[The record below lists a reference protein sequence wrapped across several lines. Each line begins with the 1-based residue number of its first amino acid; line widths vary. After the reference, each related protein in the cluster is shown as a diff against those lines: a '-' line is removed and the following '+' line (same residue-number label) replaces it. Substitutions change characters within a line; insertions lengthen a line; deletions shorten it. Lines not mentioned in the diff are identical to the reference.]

1 MSSDTARPAG
11 PLSATM
17 QPPEI
22 WFEDLQPGQVYELGT
37 VVAQEQEVLAF
48 AERYDP
54 QWYHLDAEA
63 ARDSSWGGVIA
74 SGWWT
79 VSAMMRL
86 YVDAFLS
93 RAAPDA
99 SPGVE
104 DVRWHRAVL
113 VGDELRARITVV
125 DVKDSSRGPHLGT
138 VTLRW
143 ECLRGEELVCSM
155 VGRGWFHRRPGA

>member
-1 MSSDTARPAG
+1 MSEHPPRPTR
-11 PLSATM
+11 PLSATGTE
-17 QPPEI
+17 PEI
-22 WFEDLQPGQVYELGT
+22 WFDDLAVGQVYELGS
-37 VVAQEQEVLAF
+37 VVAEHQEVVAF

-54 QWYHLDAEA
+54 QWYHLDTEA
-63 ARDSSWGGVIA
+63 AGASTWGGVIT

-93 RAAPDA
+93 RTAPDA

-104 DVRWHRAVL
+104 NVRWHRAVL
-113 VGDELRARITVV
+113 IGDELHARITVV
-125 DVKDSSRGPHLGT
+125 DLKDSSRGPHLGT
-138 VTLRW
+138 ATLQW

-155 VGRGWFHRRPGA
+155 VGRGWFHRRPAT